1 LFFDKSKDFFH
12 YLLWQKKL
20 PQRHLIL
27 LGQILFNI
35 IKAKKIK
42 VMKKLKIDPSQLRNA
57 KILSREEL
65 KKVMGGEAP
74 PDGGDT
80 GGCVWINDATSA
92 PISLN

>member
-1 LFFDKSKDFFH
+1 
-12 YLLWQKKL
+12 
-20 PQRHLIL
+20 
-27 LGQILFNI
+27 
-35 IKAKKIK
+35 
-42 VMKKLKIDPSQLRNA
+42 MKKLKIDPSQLRNA